1 MHPPMVEQ
9 ELTYQKLQI
18 PSSDIY
24 EAMGYKDSMPD
35 GMVIE
40 EINTLLD
47 CITPLLRPRFLFFL
61 TDGLLDTEKA
71 TLTVK
76 DTVLSIGKTIARQL
90 RGSEAFAFF
99 TATAGVEFEEFQHLL
114 QQKDDMVKIYI
125 ADSLGSIIAEKAADC
140 MEEELAVFIE
150 KRGWKHTNRYSPGY
164 SDGTYRNNKNYSP
177 YFRLLR
183 LVVFS

>member
-1 MHPPMVEQ
+1 MVEQ

-47 CITPLLRPRFLFFL
+47 RITPLLRPRFFFFL

-114 QQKDDMVKIYI
+114 QQEDDMVKVYI

-140 MEEELAVFIE
+140 MEEELAAFIE
-150 KRGWKHTNRYSPGY
+150 REVGSTLTDTAPVIA
-164 SDGTYRNNKNYSP
+164 DGTYRNNKNYSP
-177 YFRLLR
+177 YFRSLR
-183 LVVFS
+183 PVVFS

>member
-1 MHPPMVEQ
+1 MVEQ

-47 CITPLLRPRFLFFL
+47 RITPLLRPRFFFFL

-76 DTVLSIGKTIARQL
+76 DTVLTIGKTIARQL

-114 QQKDDMVKIYI
+114 QQEDDMVKVYI
-125 ADSLGSIIAEKAADC
+125 ADSLGASLQKRLLIAW
-140 MEEELAVFIE
+140 
-150 KRGWKHTNRYSPGY
+150 KRSWLHLSKREVGSTLTDTAPVIA
-164 SDGTYRNNKNYSP
+164 DGTYRNNKNYSP
-177 YFRLLR
+177 YFRSLR
-183 LVVFS
+183 PVVFS